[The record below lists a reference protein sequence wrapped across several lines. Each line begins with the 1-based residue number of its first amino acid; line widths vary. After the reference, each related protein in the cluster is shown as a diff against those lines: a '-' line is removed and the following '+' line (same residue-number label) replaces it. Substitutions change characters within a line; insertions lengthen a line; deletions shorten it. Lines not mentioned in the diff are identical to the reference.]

1 MAQYSSSYT
10 GTQIDSAARETVFN
24 NSIATGNTVANMA
37 SSSRINIITVS
48 NGTSQTLSF
57 SSALAAGREIQII
70 IKANGVK
77 AQISIPD
84 NSSIQHDGPT
94 WFNTVDG
101 EGKTMTVASGKLG
114 EINVIN
120 AGTTAS
126 PVYYVRYVGA

>member
-10 GTQIDSAARETVFN
+10 GAQIDSAARETVFN
-24 NSIATGNTVANMA
+24 NSIATGSTVANMA
-37 SSSRINIITVS
+37 STSRINIITVTD
-48 NGTSQTLSF
+48 GTSQTLSF

-77 AQISIPD
+77 AQISIP
-84 NSSIQHDGPT
+84 HDGST

-101 EGKTMTVASGKLG
+101 EGKTMEVASGKLG

-120 AGTTAS
+120 AGTTSA
-126 PVYYVRYVGA
+126 PKYYVRYVGA

>member
-10 GTQIDSAARETVFN
+10 GAQIDSAASETAFN
-24 NSIATGNTVANMA
+24 NSIATGTTVASMS

-48 NGTSQTLSF
+48 SGTSQTLSF

-77 AQISIPD
+77 AQISIP
-84 NSSIQHDGPT
+84 HDGST

-120 AGTTAS
+120 AGTSTS
-126 PVYYVRYVGA
+126 PVYYVRYIGA

>member
-77 AQISIPD
+77 AQISIPH
-84 NSSIQHDGPT
+84 NGST

>member
-10 GTQIDSAARETVFN
+10 GAQIDGAASETAFN
-24 NSIATGNTVANMA
+24 NSIATGTTVASMS

-48 NGTSQTLSF
+48 SGTSQTLSF

-77 AQISIPD
+77 AQISIP
-84 NSSIQHDGPT
+84 HDGST

-101 EGKTMTVASGKLG
+101 EGKTMEVASGKLG

-120 AGTTAS
+120 AGTSTS
-126 PVYYVRYVGA
+126 PVYYVRYIGA

>member
-10 GTQIDSAARETVFN
+10 GAQIDSAARETVFN

-77 AQISIPD
+77 AQISI
-84 NSSIQHDGPT
+84 QHDGKT

-101 EGKTMTVASGKLG
+101 VGKTMEVASGKLG

-120 AGTTAS
+120 AGTTTS

>member
-10 GTQIDSAARETVFN
+10 GAQIDSAASETVFN
-24 NSIATGNTVANMA
+24 NSIATGTTVANMA

-70 IKANGVK
+70 IKANGV
-77 AQISIPD
+77 IPHKG
-84 NSSIQHDGPT
+84 ST
-94 WFNTVDG
+94 WFNTVDAQ
-101 EGKTMTVASGKLG
+101 GKTMEVASGKLG

-126 PVYYVRYVGA
+126 PIYYVRYVGA